1 MSKELQTEMPFQPAE
16 EFVIEDLET
25 LKALTDPLRIQIIE
39 HMAVPRT
46 VKQVAKEL
54 AVAPTKLYYHINMLE
69 ERGLIR
75 VTSTRI
81 VSGIIEK
88 QYQIAALR
96 FRLSKDLVSVAGSDS
111 GDTLTAMLDSI
122 FDVTK
127 SDIKLSV
134 KSGLLNL
141 SQPDSDLRTWQ
152 IGRSLVVTT
161 PQQVLAFYERF
172 EQLVKEYCRTENPID
187 LEPGEQVYAMTFVM
201 YPTTYDPNKEET
213 DEQSS

>member
-1 MSKELQTEMPFQPAE
+1 MSEELQTETPFQPAD

-25 LKALTDPLRIQIIE
+25 LKVLTDPLRIQLIE

-46 VKQVAKEL
+46 VKQMAKEL

-69 ERGLIR
+69 ERGLIK

-111 GDTLTAMLDSI
+111 GDTLTSMLDSI
-122 FDVTK
+122 FDATK
-127 SDIKLSV
+127 SDIQLSV
-134 KSGLLNL
+134 KTGLLNL
-141 SQPDSDLRTWQ
+141 SHSGVDQRTFQ

-161 PQQVLAFYERF
+161 PAQVLEFYERF

-201 YPTTYDPNKEET
+201 YPTAYNPDKEET

>member
-1 MSKELQTEMPFQPAE
+1 MSEELQTETPFQPAD

-25 LKALTDPLRIQIIE
+25 LKVLTDPLRIQIIE
-39 HMAVPRT
+39 HMAAPRT

-54 AVAPTKLYYHINMLE
+54 AVAPTKLYYHINMME
-69 ERGLIR
+69 ERGLIK
-75 VTSTRI
+75 VTSTRV

-96 FRLSKDLVSVAGSDS
+96 FRLSKDLVSVAGSNS
-111 GDTLTAMLDSI
+111 EDTLNAMLDSI

-127 SDIKLSV
+127 SDIKLSE
-134 KSGLLNL
+134 KAGLLNFN
-141 SQPDSDLRTWQ
+141 QPDNDQRTWQ

-161 PQQVLAFYERF
+161 TEQVMAFYERF
-172 EQLVKEYCRTENPID
+172 EQLIKEYCRTENPVS

-201 YPTTYDPNKEET
+201 YPTAYNPNKEDD